1 MSCCGKGRLQA
12 TGRREPAPNSGLR
25 AVVEYTGATSMVVIS
40 PMTGRRYQFSAPGA
54 RLEIDPRDRPYLM
67 GIPHLRALA

>member
-12 TGRREPAPNSGLR
+12 VGGRERAPSTGLR
-25 AVVEYTGATSMVVIS
+25 AVVEYTGTTSMVVIS

-67 GIPHLRALA
+67 GIPHLRALV

>member
-1 MSCCGKGRLQA
+1 
-12 TGRREPAPNSGLR
+12 
-25 AVVEYTGATSMVVIS
+25 MVVIS

>member
-12 TGRREPAPNSGLR
+12 VGGRERAPSTALR
-25 AVVEYTGATSMVVIS
+25 AVVEYTGTTSMVVIS
-40 PMTGRRYQFSAPGA
+40 PTTGRRYQFSGPGA